1 MKYDLLPALI
11 VIKEFEGYYD
21 KAYRDPVGIPTI
33 GYGTI
38 IYPDGAKVKM
48 GEKCSKK
55 EAEHWLMFEIEE
67 IIPRIE
73 KLIKVEVTNNQFCA
87 LVSFCYNLGTG
98 ALGKSTLLKK
108 LNRGDELGEV
118 GLEFKKWINAGGRPL
133 QGLIRRREA
142 ERKLFLKA

>member
-142 ERKLFLKA
+142 ERKLFLKP

>member
-38 IYPDGAKVKM
+38 MYPNGAKVKM

-73 KLIKVEVTNNQFCA
+73 KLIKVEVSNNQLCA

-98 ALGKSTLLKK
+98 ALGKSALLKK

-142 ERKLFLKA
+142 ERKLFLKP

>member
-38 IYPDGAKVKM
+38 MYPNGAKVKM

-73 KLIKVEVTNNQFCA
+73 KLIKVEVSNNQFCA

>member
-38 IYPDGAKVKM
+38 MYPNGAKVKM